1 MNTKIYKKV
10 HTLAI
15 ELLKAAEN
23 DNADTF
29 NTYYSELKALC
40 EDNEQD
46 DSKNHPVQWETLA
59 DFCDDMDVA
68 TALYLKALTY
78 AEAIKA
84 DDYIASV
91 NFALATI
98 YRDLEQ
104 AEPALQHALQA
115 NTHAKNIVDSE
126 LQKEIRALLKSMR

>member
-23 DNADTF
+23 DSADTF
-29 NTYYSELKALC
+29 NTYYGELKALC

-59 DFCDDMDVA
+59 DFSEDMDLA
-68 TALYLKALTY
+68 ITLYIKALAY
-78 AEAIKA
+78 ADAIDA
-84 DDYIASV
+84 TDYLASI

-98 YRDLEQ
+98 YHDREQ
-104 AEPALQHALQA
+104 PELALQHALQG
-115 NTHAKNIVDSE
+115 NTHAKNIVDKE
-126 LQKEIRALLKSMR
+126 LQKEIKALLKSMR